1 MYNKNFELFRKTK
14 MDFQKNIN
22 KLKAAREVILSS
34 IDGLNSD
41 QLLNIPIGFNNNI
54 LWNLGH
60 IITTQQSLHYF
71 LSGEPM
77 HISKELL
84 TTFRT
89 GTSPADWQETPNI
102 SQLKSLLIDLPYK
115 LEEDFKWGKFQKYR
129 AFKTSTGFTI
139 NDFEESLIFNLFHE
153 GVHAGI
159 ILSLKKII
167 D

>member
-41 QLLNIPIGFNNNI
+41 QLLNIPIGVNNNI

-71 LSGEPM
+71 LSAVTMP
-77 HISKELL
+77 ISK
-84 TTFRT
+84 
-89 GTSPADWQETPNI
+89 
-102 SQLKSLLIDLPYK
+102 
-115 LEEDFKWGKFQKYR
+115 
-129 AFKTSTGFTI
+129 
-139 NDFEESLIFNLFHE
+139 NL
-153 GVHAGI
+153 
-159 ILSLKKII
+159 
-167 D
+167 